1 MITEASLNDIFK
13 FAEQYN
19 LEDLAIICAHFSQSK
34 AGNSEINQQNKYYQ
48 ISYSMNKFEIRQ
60 EAMTKNIP
68 FVCKNKNSSTE
79 VAEEDK

>member
-1 MITEASLNDIFK
+1 VLIF
-13 FAEQYN
+13 
-19 LEDLAIICAHFSQSK
+19 LK
-34 AGNSEINQQNKYYQ
+34 ARQENSEINQQNKYYQ